1 MIVHPVEALAVTAVQ
16 AVVIPLVLEA
26 AMIHAVPALMDAVVV
41 VAVVVVVDAIV
52 VATPHAMAVAIHRV
66 TEAVREDVMV
76 SAQVVM
82 AVVPAVV
89 VMARVALDATRLV
102 MQVLTPKRRG
112 ILMSRER
119 EREQKTAVEGKI

>member
-26 AMIHAVPALMDAVVV
+26 VMIHAVPALMDAVVV
-41 VAVVVVVDAIV
+41 VAVVVVADAIV

-66 TEAVREDVMV
+66 TEAVRENVMV

-89 VMARVALDATRLV
+89 VMARVALDATRLATRVV
-102 MQVLTPKRRG
+102 MPKHRS
-112 ILMSRER
+112 ILMKRER
-119 EREQKTAVEGKI
+119 VDISA

>member
-26 AMIHAVPALMDAVVV
+26 VMIHAVPALMDAVVV
-41 VAVVVVVDAIV
+41 VAVVVVADAIV

-66 TEAVREDVMV
+66 TEAVRENVMV

-89 VMARVALDATRLV
+89 VMARVALDAIRLATRVV
-102 MQVLTPKRRG
+102 MPKHRS
-112 ILMSRER
+112 ILMKRER
-119 EREQKTAVEGKI
+119 VDISA